1 MWMREARY
9 YLNNGDNEMAKEKL
23 ETLIREASEI
33 TKEAPI
39 VEEAKKMLEEII
51 PQNPPPT
58 QFTKPP
64 ISDIV

>member
-1 MWMREARY
+1 
-9 YLNNGDNEMAKEKL
+9 MAKEKL

-51 PQNPPPT
+51 PQNPPST